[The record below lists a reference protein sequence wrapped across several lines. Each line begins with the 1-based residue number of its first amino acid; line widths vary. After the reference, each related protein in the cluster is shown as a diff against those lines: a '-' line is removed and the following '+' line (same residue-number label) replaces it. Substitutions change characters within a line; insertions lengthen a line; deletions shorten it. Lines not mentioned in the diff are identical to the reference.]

1 MCNICDCDGGLKSL
15 GEAGCPALF
24 GRAYKYVF
32 TTYFKSDGT
41 VNELDLSSNPT
52 LNKAYFDALLRAN
65 DPWIPSPEVMNYN
78 TEREDDK
85 FEEFNNGTLSLF
97 VQQGKRSVDGIWVN
111 ISANIAGI
119 IKEYNCYNVGF
130 YVITDLGQLIGMEG
144 SGYKKLAP
152 IKIEKGSFSSKLMM
166 QTNVALTVQ
175 KAMVKFN
182 YDVTMC
188 DSKLKMISPDS
199 FTNYDIKSLMGLV
212 QVQIK
217 AFASATSTSV
227 KVVLDTDQG
236 AITDPILVEG
246 LAAGD
251 FTLYNISDA
260 ASVSITSV
268 SETLGQYTIVYS
280 AQTAGDKMRMTAEK
294 DGYKILDYYYL
305 AV

>member
-1 MCNICDCDGGLKSL
+1 VQTRCDQLKK
-15 GEAGCPALF
+15 G
-24 GRAYKYVF
+24 YV
-32 TTYFKSDGT
+32 G
-41 VNELDLSSNPT
+41 N
-52 LNKAYFDALLRAN
+52 
-65 DPWIPSPEVMNYN
+65 
-78 TEREDDK
+78 
-85 FEEFNNGTLSLF
+85 
-97 VQQGKRSVDGIWVN
+97 
-111 ISANIAGI
+111 
-119 IKEYNCYNVGF
+119 
-130 YVITDLGQLIGMEG
+130 
-144 SGYKKLAP
+144 
-152 IKIEKGSFSSKLMM
+152 
-166 QTNVALTVQ
+166 
-175 KAMVKFN
+175 
-182 YDVTMC
+182 
-188 DSKLKMISPDS
+188 SKLKMISPDS

-236 AITDPILVEG
+236 AITDLILVEG